1 MTMNR
6 WMKVACA
13 AAVTSVGCTESTLDP
28 AVDVLLTGKVIRQD
42 KQPVANTL
50 LRIDRSGNSSCAFD
64 IFGVNWKSV
73 KTDAEGN
80 FSLQLLG
87 ADTQNGSLARCFSL
101 RSPAGEKGR
110 TVEAEFIV
118 QTENVQ
124 VPTLQEWSGAP
135 TALAGAT
142 GVGVSFQDLSATHD
156 GASAGYSLSVRSK
169 SSGGIWSFGQ
179 VQSPVQVSDHYLEDV
194 ADLEADLYAVRT
206 VETGGTKFTLRYAG
220 DAVDLPRR
228 ALVPVSRGASCTYP
242 GSSTTC
248 PLTDGKL
255 TDTVFFQEGT
265 RDVVI
270 QLAQPRVLRKAL
282 LRNFRTAFSVNELT
296 FEGSTDGNTW
306 MPLANLKDKQDKFFI
321 ELELNN
327 PTPLS
332 HVRIHAIAT
341 ETSARISE
349 LSEVSLFE

>member
-1 MTMNR
+1 MTKNR

-13 AAVTSVGCTESTLDP
+13 AVVTSVGCTESTLDP
-28 AVDVLLTGKVIRQD
+28 SVDIQVTGKVLRQD
-42 KQPVANTL
+42 KKPVANTL
-50 LRIDRSGNSSCAFD
+50 LKIDRSGNSSCVFD
-64 IFGVNWKSV
+64 IFGANWKSV

-101 RSPAGEKGR
+101 RSPAGENGR

-118 QTENVQ
+118 QTETVQ

-135 TALAGAT
+135 TALASAT
-142 GVGVSFQDLSATHD
+142 GVAVSFQPLSATQE
-156 GASAGYSLSVRSK
+156 GVSAGHSLSVRSK
-169 SSGGIWSFGQ
+169 SAGGIWSFGQ

-206 VETGGTKFTLRYAG
+206 VEAGGTKFTLRYAG

-228 ALVPVSRGASCTYP
+228 GLIPISRGASCTYP
-242 GSSTTC
+242 GSSTSC
-248 PLTDGKL
+248 PLTDGNL
-255 TDTVFFQEGT
+255 SSQVYFQEST

-270 QLAQPRVLRKAL
+270 QLAQPKVLRKAL
-282 LRNFRTAFSVNELT
+282 LRGFRTAFSVTELT

-306 MPLANLKDKQDKFFI
+306 MPLANLKDRQDSNFI

-327 PTPLS
+327 PVPLS

-341 ETSARISE
+341 DTSFRISE